1 MLIFEADPEVLFRGN
16 SVATKALDYYMKLV
30 GLRYLDRTIGQ
41 NIKDIY
47 ESKKSCEVSIS
58 E

>member
-1 MLIFEADPEVLFRGN
+1 MLFRGN
-16 SVATKALDYYMKLV
+16 SVATKALDYFMKLI

-47 ESKKSCEVSIS
+47 ESKKSCEVRALLGT
-58 E
+58 EVNFAD